1 MSVARG
7 HKKSDPVRL
16 RLVFAHRLMPFIP
29 RSAHRFACRHAQN
42 PCEELRR
49 NGIRCME
56 SLNVHGQGGVAVSDT
71 DLKAQC
77 QETFEAYRLCLRAWN
92 DAQAE
97 ARERE
102 RASAAAA
109 RAKN

>member
-7 HKKSDPVRL
+7 HKKTDPVGLSLAFAR
-16 RLVFAHRLMPFIP
+16 RLVFTAC
-29 RSAHRFACRHAQN
+29 STHRFACRRMQD

-56 SLNVHGQGGVAVSDT
+56 SRNVHGQGGVAVSDT

-77 QETFEAYRLCLRAWN
+77 QEAFEAYRLCLRAWQ

-102 RASAAAA
+102 RASAAA
-109 RAKN
+109 RSAKN